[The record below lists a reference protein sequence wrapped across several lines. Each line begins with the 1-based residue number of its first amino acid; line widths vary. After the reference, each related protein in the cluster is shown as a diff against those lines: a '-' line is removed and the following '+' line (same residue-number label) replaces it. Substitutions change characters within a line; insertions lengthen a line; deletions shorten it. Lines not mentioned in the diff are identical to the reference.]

1 MSSDSAGKKTGAPT
15 AGSGLEAA
23 SERKYLTWY
32 NKVGYGSG
40 DVAGNVVYVLLSA
53 FVMIYLTD
61 TAGLNAGVVGT
72 LMMVSRLFD
81 GFSDIIF
88 GALLDRTNTRMGKA
102 RPWML
107 WGFVGCAV
115 LLIAIFA
122 IPTSL
127 GDTAKYAWFFIAYTL
142 LNAVFFTA
150 NNIAY
155 SSLTALITR
164 NGAERVQMG
173 SIRFMFAFGTN
184 LLIQSATVGGVAL
197 FGGGA
202 SGWRTMAIL
211 YALLGLAVNT
221 LSVFSVKELPP
232 EELELPEVRPELP
245 CEPLPCCFLVPEE
258 LDEEE
263 EEPPFS
269 VRLPPS
275 FFSPLVPPLSECSS
289 DEPGDS
295 SEFWC
300 SFSSS
305 FFLSLLFPPLTTLMS
320 PGATEPEGLAEAL
333 GEAMVMVPGETLALA
348 SFWAGAFCVW
358 LVSLEPHPLNVNAHS
373 SAVEQMRVR
382 AESFITLPPVR

>member
-1 MSSDSAGKKTGAPT
+1 M
-15 AGSGLEAA
+15 LEP
-23 SERKYLTWY
+23 
-32 NKVGYGSG
+32 
-40 DVAGNVVYVLLSA
+40 
-53 FVMIYLTD
+53 
-61 TAGLNAGVVGT
+61 
-72 LMMVSRLFD
+72 
-81 GFSDIIF
+81 
-88 GALLDRTNTRMGKA
+88 LD
-102 RPWML
+102 P
-107 WGFVGCAV
+107 
-115 LLIAIFA
+115 
-122 IPTSL
+122 P
-127 GDTAKYAWFFIAYTL
+127 
-142 LNAVFFTA
+142 
-150 NNIAY
+150 
-155 SSLTALITR
+155 
-164 NGAERVQMG
+164 
-173 SIRFMFAFGTN
+173 
-184 LLIQSATVGGVAL
+184 
-197 FGGGA
+197 
-202 SGWRTMAIL
+202 
-211 YALLGLAVNT
+211 
-221 LSVFSVKELPP
+221 LPP